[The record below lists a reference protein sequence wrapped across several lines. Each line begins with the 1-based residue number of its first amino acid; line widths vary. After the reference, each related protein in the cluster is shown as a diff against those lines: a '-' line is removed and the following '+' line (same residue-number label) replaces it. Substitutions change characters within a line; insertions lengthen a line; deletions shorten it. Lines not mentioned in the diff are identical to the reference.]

1 MIEGSQENTKSCG
14 VTKHVEG
21 FGCYALAILKKKHRN
36 NAPATT
42 AVGHGHTGA
51 LNCGGKTKIGKK
63 HQAFE
68 VIG

>member
-1 MIEGSQENTKSCG
+1 
-14 VTKHVEG
+14 VEG
-21 FGCYALAILKKKHRN
+21 FGCYALAILKKNKHRN

-51 LNCGGKTKIGKK
+51 LHSGGKMKICKK
-63 HQAFE
+63 HQIFE